1 MSYDVFI
8 SYRRKDGS
16 DYARQI
22 QLKLQN
28 YGYNVFLDFD
38 ELKDSVFDKR
48 IMNAISNSK
57 VFIAI
62 LTPQYLS
69 KASNPEDWVRKEIEC
84 AVEKGVHIV
93 PINIDR
99 QWQGFPSNCPEHIAK
114 YIGQHQYSEIFTGSQ
129 FVTTMDDLNKHRLR
143 PYIKVASMS
152 QPAVGA
158 VVRVRADMDCR
169 IVKFG
174 EDVGLVLAG
183 KWATLRL
190 KKGRHIL
197 DFVSTE
203 NPADHSEIT
212 YKVDDVD
219 MDDFFEVVLKPIRQA
234 RIDKEA
240 EERRKAEEEAEK
252 QRKAEEAAER
262 RRKAEE
268 ELKRRKAEEEA
279 ERKRKAAEEAERQR
293 KAKEEAERKRKAE
306 EEAER
311 QRRAEEE
318 AKRKRFLEELANKT
332 YKIGDLYD
340 DGTKKGIV
348 FEVTA
353 DGKHGKIV
361 SLEEA
366 ELPWSNT
373 YKITSASNLTNGCEN
388 MRAMQIG
395 IGWYPT
401 NDTAFTWCASLG
413 DDWYLPAI
421 TELESFTL
429 NETILNKVNS
439 KLMQLELTI
448 INNYRN
454 YWSSTEDDKYCAWMV
469 YMTSRYTN
477 RAYKSI
483 NYLVRAVAKF

>member
-69 KASNPEDWVRKEIEC
+69 RTSNPEDWVRKEIEC

-114 YIGQHQYSEIFTGSQ
+114 YIGQHHYSEIFTGSQ

-240 EERRKAEEEAEK
+240 EERRKAEE
-252 QRKAEEAAER
+252 AAER

-279 ERKRKAAEEAERQR
+279 ERKRKA
-293 KAKEEAERKRKAE
+293 E

-318 AKRKRFLEELANKT
+318 AQRKRFLKELANKI
-332 YKIGDLYD
+332 YKIGELYD
-340 DGTKKGIV
+340 DGTKRGIV

-353 DGKHGKIV
+353 NGKHGKILSFPETYLRWATKDSANQRIGATSTSDGALNMLAV
-361 SLEEA
+361 QAIEGWQEKYPAFAWCA
-366 ELPWSNT
+366 EL
-373 YKITSASNLTNGCEN
+373 GE
-388 MRAMQIG
+388 
-395 IGWYPT
+395 
-401 NDTAFTWCASLG
+401 
-413 DDWYLPAI
+413 DWYLPAKEEI
-421 TELESFTL
+421 EVLQIFE
-429 NETILNKVNS
+429 V
-439 KLMQLELTI
+439 
-448 INNYRN
+448 RN
-454 YWSSTEDDKYCAWMV
+454 AVKSALKRCGHPTFGNWFQFKSYWSSTESEDTD
-469 YMTSRYTN
+469 YMAQFVVVVDIYGSGG
-477 RAYKSI
+477 YKGNSD
-483 NYLVRAVAKF
+483 YVRAVAKF

>member
-268 ELKRRKAEEEA
+268 RRRRREEKEAEE
-279 ERKRKAAEEAERQR
+279 RRRVEEN
-293 KAKEEAERKRKAE
+293 AKS
-306 EEAER
+306 
-311 QRRAEEE
+311 
-318 AKRKRFLEELANKT
+318 
-332 YKIGDLYD
+332 YKIGDIYD
-340 DGTKKGIV
+340 DGIKMGVV

-353 DGKHGKIV
+353 NGKHGKILSFPETYLRWATKDSANQRIGATSTSDGALNMLAV
-361 SLEEA
+361 QAIEGWQEKYPAFAWCA
-366 ELPWSNT
+366 EL
-373 YKITSASNLTNGCEN
+373 GE
-388 MRAMQIG
+388 
-395 IGWYPT
+395 
-401 NDTAFTWCASLG
+401 
-413 DDWYLPAI
+413 DWYLPAKEEI
-421 TELESFTL
+421 EVLQILEVRNAVKSALKRYGYPTFG
-429 NETILNKVNS
+429 NWF
-439 KLMQLELTI
+439 QLKS
-448 INNYRN
+448 
-454 YWSSTEDDKYCAWMV
+454 YWSSTESENTD
-469 YMTSRYTN
+469 YMAQFVVVVDIYGRGG
-477 RAYKSI
+477 YKGNSD
-483 NYLVRAVAKF
+483 YVRAVAKF